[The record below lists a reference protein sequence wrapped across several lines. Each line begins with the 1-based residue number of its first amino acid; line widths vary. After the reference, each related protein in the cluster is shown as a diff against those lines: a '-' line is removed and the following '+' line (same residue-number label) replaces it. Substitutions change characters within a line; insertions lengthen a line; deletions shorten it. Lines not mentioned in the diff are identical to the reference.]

1 MAAHPTDDHE
11 RQREALA
18 SARSLT
24 NDRST
29 LASSAMAA
37 AAQRASDHFAARDVA
52 AEEEGDRIE
61 LWGRRIGRA
70 LSLAAFIGLC
80 VYLYLNYVR

>member
-1 MAAHPTDDHE
+1 MAGHPPDEHE

-18 SARSLT
+18 TARSLAD
-24 NDRST
+24 DRST

-37 AAQRASDHFAARDVA
+37 AAQRASDHFTAQDAAAD
-52 AEEEGDRIE
+52 EEGDRIE

-70 LSLAAFIGLC
+70 LSLAAFLGLS